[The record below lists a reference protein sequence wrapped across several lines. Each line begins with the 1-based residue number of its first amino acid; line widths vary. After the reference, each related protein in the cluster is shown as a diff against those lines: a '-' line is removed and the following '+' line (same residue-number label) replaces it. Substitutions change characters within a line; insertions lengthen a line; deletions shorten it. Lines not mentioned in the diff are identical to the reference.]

1 MQTHKIPEYIKNI
14 EEFKELDF
22 DSLINE
28 DIFKLSEETSE
39 KDFKEYIKESKQEDI
54 IKKAGVEYF
63 IAIYLLIKSDSR
75 DIHAGFK
82 SKLKEIVIKNNNIDN
97 EIQNL
102 DFYLGSCGIE
112 AQNLALNKNANI

>member
-1 MQTHKIPEYIKNI
+1 MQTYEIPEYIMKI
-14 EEFKELDF
+14 EEFKGIDF

-28 DIFKLSEETSE
+28 NISKLAEDTSD
-39 KDFKEYIKESKQEDI
+39 KDFKEYIKKSNQEDN

-63 IAIYLLIKSDSR
+63 IAAYLLVKSDSR

-82 SKLKEIVIKNNNIDN
+82 SKLKEIVIKNNNIDK
-97 EIQNL
+97 ETQNL

-112 AQNLALNKNANI
+112 AQNLALKNKLN

>member
-1 MQTHKIPEYIKNI
+1 MQIPEYIRKI
-14 EEFKELDF
+14 EEFKGLDF

-28 DIFKLSEETSE
+28 DILMLAEDISD
-39 KDFKEYIKESKQEDI
+39 KDFKEYIKESSQKENI
-54 IKKAGVEYF
+54 RKAGVEYF
-63 IAIYLLIKSDSR
+63 IAVYLLVKSDNR

-82 SKLKEIVIKNNNIDN
+82 SKLKEIIIKNNGIDN

-112 AQNLALNKNANI
+112 AQNLALKNKLD